1 MTPLSGLELSTPSS
15 RRPPYSP
22 PPRSAS
28 FVAQYHPVVWWSGP
42 SGSWSSR
49 KTSFLSTGHITV
61 LLAPGLGPSKN
72 PCSYSMNET
81 GPQVQGRWNAMTKEI
96 KTNLGPTSDAKQLR
110 SCWSLSSGANV
121 IIVTH
126 FSSAKDNEC
135 VWQMRYANINL

>member
-1 MTPLSGLELSTPSS
+1 MSPLSGLELSTPSS
-15 RRPPYSP
+15 RRPPYFP

-49 KTSFLSTGHITV
+49 KTSFPSTGHITV

-81 GPQVQGRWNAMTKEI
+81 GPQVRGRWNATAMGT
-96 KTNLGPTSDAKQLR
+96 KTNLRSKSDAKQLR
-110 SCWSLSSGANV
+110 SCWSLSSSANV
-121 IIVTH
+121 IVITH
-126 FSSAKDNEC
+126 FSLARDNEC
-135 VWQMRYANINL
+135 VWQMCYANINL

>member
-1 MTPLSGLELSTPSS
+1 MSPLSGLELSTPSS

-22 PPRSAS
+22 PPRSAL

-49 KTSFLSTGHITV
+49 KTSFPSTGHITV

-81 GPQVQGRWNAMTKEI
+81 GPQVRGRWNAKAMGT
-96 KTNLGPTSDAKQLR
+96 KTNLRSKSDAKQLR
-110 SCWSLSSGANV
+110 SCWSLSSSANV
-121 IIVTH
+121 IVITH
-126 FSSAKDNEC
+126 FSLARDNEC
-135 VWQMRYANINL
+135 VWQMCYANINL